1 MGIAFVVTLVC
12 LALVAGY
19 AARQMKDLEEKNT
32 QIEVL
37 VAEIE
42 HLRGKPSVIE
52 QQADVIEALSRE
64 VDDLTTEN
72 ASLRQ
77 ASRDHESNLEMV
89 LEELDKPE

>member
-1 MGIAFVVTLVC
+1 VGIAFVVTLVC